1 MWGWSPRTASHGPGT
16 AAGGCGF
23 LGGHAGGDVVTVY
36 EMAKSYYPR
45 LWDDGRLDQL
55 VVAGRLS
62 AEEAA
67 QIRSDSQSQVSPA
80 M

>member
-1 MWGWSPRTASHGPGT
+1 
-16 AAGGCGF
+16 
-23 LGGHAGGDVVTVY
+23 VTVY

-67 QIRSDSQSQVSPA
+67 QIRSDSQSQASPA